1 MTQAGDRQTG
11 EQLFKKGSAGVNS
24 KLSTS
29 QQCVLTAKMTSDVL
43 GCTNRST
50 YSRLREAIN
59 PFYLALIRILTL
71 EYCVQ
76 FWASHYNKD
85 IDELE

>member
-1 MTQAGDRQTG
+1 MIQAGDSQTG
-11 EQLFKKGSAGVNS
+11 EQLCEKGSAGVNS
-24 KLSTS
+24 KPSTS
-29 QQCVLTAKMTSDVL
+29 QQCVLTAKMASGVL

-50 YSRLREAIN
+50 YSRLREVIN
-59 PFYLALIRILTL
+59 PFYLALIRLCL